1 MVRLV
6 NRELMQGFQNPWF
19 SSLLALNF
27 FTLYFTFAS
36 IMFSSLVRVATSEGY
51 RSVMVGSISL
61 GGKTLAPIISLDGP
75 LFTSY
80 SMRPRLGSFFR
91 WPFKL
96 DFYEIKLFLPPYIL
110 LGRATHFLFYHFAI

>member
-27 FTLYFTFAS
+27 FTFDS

-80 SMRPRLGSFFR
+80 SRPRLGSFSR
-91 WPFKL
+91 WAFKL
-96 DFYEIKLFLPPYIL
+96 DF
-110 LGRATHFLFYHFAI
+110 